1 MIATVTYSGDL
12 RTHAVHLLSNTSI
25 RTDAPT
31 DNQGLGEAFSPTD
44 LLATALASCMLT
56 IMGISAR
63 NHHLLIDGAT
73 AHVKKSMAA
82 NPRRVSQID
91 IEINM
96 PPMPFSQ
103 TQRQIL
109 ETAAKTC
116 PVALS
121 LHPDIIQNLSFNWQD
136 L

>member
-1 MIATVTYSGDL
+1 
-12 RTHAVHLLSNTSI
+12 
-25 RTDAPT
+25 
-31 DNQGLGEAFSPTD
+31 
-44 LLATALASCMLT
+44 
-56 IMGISAR
+56 
-63 NHHLLIDGAT
+63 
-73 AHVKKSMAA
+73 
-82 NPRRVSQID
+82 
-91 IEINM
+91 
-96 PPMPFSQ
+96 MPFSQ